1 MLADPVMSPP
11 HPNTPV
17 RDTRRDALIRSTLHR
32 AETAAIWIL
41 VAGVFVAMRAAIVQ
55 IPLERDEGEYAYIA
69 QRLLAG
75 ETPYLDQFNQ
85 KPPGVFAFYAAAM
98 ALGGSTVAA
107 LHVLL
112 AIITGLTAVMTG
124 LCLARLG
131 HARAAPWAALAMTVM
146 SASPRLLGPSANTE
160 HFANLGL
167 SAMAL
172 ACIQYRLRGGR
183 PALIVAGIAAA
194 AACLCKQVALLPA
207 CVMLVPMLGTDMHAR
222 ADARRLRPSESASE
236 SRPRLTRLS
245 ALGWTML
252 GAGIVVAPLIVFFV
266 SRGAWSAFVDAVLL
280 HNLDYIRRNSWS
292 EAALALGRA
301 AGRQWPCLAPAGI
314 LAVLAMLSG
323 RKDESG
329 ATRIAA
335 MWLAAA
341 GAAAAISF
349 NFYDHYSIFLL
360 PPLSMLAGLG
370 VVRVTSATRNP
381 AGLRVGV
388 ALGAVLALAVA
399 PVFADRSFWRAASA
413 EDRARILYGQNLVV
427 EGRHI
432 GEYLRRES
440 AAGDRVLILG
450 SEPQILYYAGLRS
463 VTRYTIMY
471 PLFGPYADAGRRQGE
486 VIASIESA
494 PPDWI
499 LDVQVWSSRT
509 PHAGRP
515 LDLERKVGALVLDE
529 RRYRLV
535 GVAIPREREQR
546 YDLRFGEE
554 LALLGDRA
562 VRAASGG
569 VLIYRRVASVQ
580 AGGKRVESDGKSELS
595 GDE

>member
-1 MLADPVMSPP
+1 MLADEVMPPP
-11 HPNTPV
+11 HPNTPA
-17 RDTRRDALIRSTLHR
+17 RETGPGAPARSASHR
-32 AETAAIWIL
+32 AEIAAIWFL
-41 VAGVFVAMRAAIVQ
+41 AAAVFVTTRAAIVE

-85 KPPGVFAFYAAAM
+85 KPPGVFVFYAAGM
-98 ALGGSTVAA
+98 ALGGPTVAA

-112 AIITGLTAVMTG
+112 AIITGLTVVMTG
-124 LCLARLG
+124 MCLARLG
-131 HARAAPWAALAMTVM
+131 HARAAPWAALALAVM
-146 SASPRLLGPSANTE
+146 SASPRVLGPSANTE
-160 HFANLGL
+160 HFANVCL
-167 SAMAL
+167 SAL
-172 ACIQYRLRGGR
+172 AVACVQFRIRGGR
-183 PALIVAGIAAA
+183 PALIVAGAAGA

-207 CVMLVPMLGTDMHAR
+207 CAILVLMLGTGVRAG
-222 ADARRLRPSESASE
+222 ADAGRSRPGESASE
-236 SRPRLTRLS
+236 SRSGVTRLS
-245 ALGWTML
+245 ALGWTAL
-252 GAGIVVAPLIVFFV
+252 GAAAVVAPVIVFFV

-280 HNLDYIRRNSWS
+280 HNLDYVRRNTWS
-292 EAALALGRA
+292 EAAWALGRA

-314 LAVLAMLSG
+314 LAAPAMLPG
-323 RKDESG
+323 RRDESG

-335 MWLAAA
+335 TWLAAA

-370 VVRVTSATRNP
+370 VVRVASAARNQTV
-381 AGLRVGV
+381 LRVGA
-388 ALGAVLALAVA
+388 ALGGVIALAVGPA
-399 PVFADRSFWRAASA
+399 YADRSFWRASSA
-413 EDRARILYGQNLVV
+413 EERARILYGQNLVV
-427 EGRHI
+427 EGRRI
-432 GEYLRRES
+432 GEHLRRES
-440 AAGDRVLILG
+440 AAEDRVLILG

-463 VTRYTIMY
+463 ATRYTIMY
-471 PLFGPYADAGRRQGE
+471 PLFGPYADAASRQGE

-494 PPDWI
+494 PPDWV

-515 LDLERKVGALVLDE
+515 LDLERKVGALILDE

-546 YDLRFGEE
+546 YDLRFGED

-580 AGGKRVESDGKSELS
+580 AGGKRVGSGGEPGLSD
-595 GDE
+595 DE

>member
-17 RDTRRDALIRSTLHR
+17 RDTGRDALIRSTLHR

-124 LCLARLG
+124 LCLSRSG

-146 SASPRLLGPSANTE
+146 SASPRVLGPSANTE

-172 ACIQYRLRGGR
+172 ACIQSRLRGGR

-292 EAALALGRA
+292 EAALALGR
-301 AGRQWPCLAPAGI
+301 
-314 LAVLAMLSG
+314 
-323 RKDESG
+323 
-329 ATRIAA
+329 
-335 MWLAAA
+335 AA